1 VIDMI
6 FFYGWSHEQTAQ
18 LLKLPLGTVKT
29 RARKGL
35 GFLKI
40 LYHQ

>member
-6 FFYGWSHEQTAQ
+6 FFYGWSHEQTAR
-18 LLKLPLGTVKT
+18 LLKLPLGTIKT

-35 GFLKI
+35 GLLKI
-40 LYHQ
+40 LYQQ